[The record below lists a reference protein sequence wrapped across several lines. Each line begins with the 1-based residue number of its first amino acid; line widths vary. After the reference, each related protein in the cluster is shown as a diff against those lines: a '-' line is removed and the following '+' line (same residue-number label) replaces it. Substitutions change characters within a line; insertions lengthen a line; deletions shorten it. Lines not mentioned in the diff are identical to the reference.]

1 MRHRL
6 CLCVTHVQQRYKQ
19 VKVLLA
25 GDDAERADE
34 VARTLAT
41 SPTLTAAHTR
51 AQAVIGHANALP
63 DQASPPEP
71 TVRPKRLPAMTGIR
85 PVAIEFIITKQRDVG

>member
-6 CLCVTHVQQRYKQ
+6 CLCFKHVQQRYKQ

-25 GDDAERADE
+25 SDDAEWAGE
-34 VARTLAT
+34 VARALAT
-41 SPTLTAAHTR
+41 SPRLTAAHTR

-63 DQASPPEP
+63 IKHRRPNRRLAPKGSPP
-71 TVRPKRLPAMTGIR
+71 
-85 PVAIEFIITKQRDVG
+85 

>member
-25 GDDAERADE
+25 GDDAEWAGE
-34 VARTLAT
+34 VARALAT
-41 SPTLTAAHTR
+41 SPRLTAAYTR
-51 AQAVIGHANALP
+51 AQALIGHANALP
-63 DQASPPEP
+63 IKHRRPNRRFAPKGSPP
-71 TVRPKRLPAMTGIR
+71 
-85 PVAIEFIITKQRDVG
+85 

>member
-41 SPTLTAAHTR
+41 NPRLTAAHTR

-63 DQASPPEP
+63 IKHRRPNRRFAPKGSPP
-71 TVRPKRLPAMTGIR
+71 
-85 PVAIEFIITKQRDVG
+85 

>member
-41 SPTLTAAHTR
+41 SPRLTAAHTR
-51 AQAVIGHANALP
+51 AGGYRTRQRAAG
-63 DQASPPEP
+63 QASPPEP